1 MNRYCLFLLLFI
13 HPGLSFSQ
21 SKAYTDSISNSSA
34 GTQFPQPQINLDRD
48 FLLPY
53 QQQLN
58 STDCFVFTTT
68 NYGADY
74 NKCTRKYDSLS
85 YHDYIFKNNGDMVH
99 INSFKGNIYPLFS
112 GNIGNDS
119 YASKR
124 TLDYFGG
131 LHTDGT
137 IGNKFSYSA
146 NYIGGYL
153 NGPSYLDSIIK
164 NNRVVPG
171 LGYAYIHGTPVTGYS
186 YQYFDGSISYSPNKI
201 FNFQIG
207 KGKQFIGDGYR
218 SLLLS
223 DASNSYPYFKI
234 TTNVWHIQ
242 YTNLFTVLQD
252 IEPSGISGVKY
263 AAFHFLSWNISKRLN
278 FSLFEA
284 VIFHGNEGD
293 TSYRSFDPY
302 YLNPIIFYRPV
313 EFSLGSPDNELVGAT
328 GKLKVARNGQFYGQV
343 LIDDF
348 TLRNSLSRDGFWGN
362 KQGLQFGFKEFNLFG
377 AKNLSFQTEID
388 YVRPYTYSESIP
400 YDNYSNAG
408 QPLGDPMGANF
419 IESASFLTFFYK
431 NLIIQGSLLVYH
443 VGLDPTTGKVD
454 PNTGE
459 YYDWGQNIFRSYD
472 LVDFQG
478 NTFGNYVGQG
488 TSTNLGI
495 AGIRF
500 AYVISPKMHMKAEL
514 GFNDRYEKE
523 GTTTIN
529 SPYIYLGIKTSL
541 GNLYSDF

>member
-1 MNRYCLFLLLFI
+1 MMYKYYLLLLLFI
-13 HPGLSFSQ
+13 HPVLSFSQ
-21 SKAYTDSISNSSA
+21 SKAHTDSSYFN
-34 GTQFPQPQINLDRD
+34 GLKFPQPECNLDRD

-58 STDCFVFTTT
+58 SKDYSIFTTT

-74 NKCTRKYDSLS
+74 NKCIKKSDSLA
-85 YHDYIFKNNGDMVH
+85 YHDYIFKNNEDMIH
-99 INSFKGNIYPLFS
+99 INSYKANIYPLFS
-112 GNIGNDS
+112 GDVGYDK
-119 YASKR
+119 YASKGA
-124 TLDYFGG
+124 LDYFGG
-131 LHTDGT
+131 LHTDGN
-137 IGNKFSYSA
+137 IDNKFSYSV

-164 NNRVVPG
+164 NDRVVAG
-171 LGYAYIHGTPVTGYS
+171 LGTAYVHGSPAAGYS
-186 YQYFDGSISYSPNKI
+186 YQYLDGYVSYSLNNI
-201 FNFQIG
+201 FNFQVG
-207 KGKQFIGDGYR
+207 KGKQFLGDGYR

-234 TTNVWHIQ
+234 TTTIWHIQ
-242 YTNLFTVLQD
+242 YINLYTILQD
-252 IEPSGISGVKY
+252 IEPSGITGVKY

-278 FSLFEA
+278 CSLFEA

-293 TSYRSFDPY
+293 TSYRSFDPS
-302 YLNPIIFYRPV
+302 YLNPVIFYRPV

-328 GKLKVARNGQFYGQV
+328 AKLKVATNGQFYGQI

-348 TLRNSLSRDGFWGN
+348 TLRNTLSHDGFWGN

-388 YVRPYTYSESIP
+388 YVRPYTYSESTP
-400 YDNYSNAG
+400 DDNYSNAG

-419 IESASFLTFFYK
+419 IESASFLTLFYK
-431 NLIIQGSLLVYH
+431 NLIIQGNLLVYH
-443 VGLDPTTGKVD
+443 VGLDPTTGKYFD
-454 PNTGE
+454 F
-459 YYDWGQNIFRSYD
+459 GQNIFMSYD

-488 TSTNLGI
+488 ISTNLGI

-500 AYVISPKMHMKAEL
+500 AYIVSPKMGMKVEL

-523 GTTTIN
+523 GTTTVN
-529 SPYIYLGIKTSL
+529 SPYIYVGIKTSL